1 MKPKIP
7 EKNLINCEDVT
18 PKSVFPLT
26 DYHYH
31 SVTLPNF
38 RGGCARPKLHSF
50 RNISSEYFRTEARGE
65 FRNELIAFA
74 AIVITAAIAVLSNVH
89 ALADFL
95 RAIGTI

>member
-7 EKNLINCEDVT
+7 ANNLSNCDDAMARST
-18 PKSVFPLT
+18 FPLT
-26 DYHYH
+26 DYYYQT
-31 SVTLPNF
+31 VALPNF
-38 RGGCARPKLHSF
+38 RGGCARPKFHSF

-65 FRNELIAFA
+65 FRNEVIAFA
-74 AIVITAAIAVLSNVH
+74 AIVITAAIPILSNVR

>member
-7 EKNLINCEDVT
+7 ENNFSNCEDAIRR
-18 PKSVFPLT
+18 SAFPFT
-26 DYHYH
+26 DYHYQ

-50 RNISSEYFRTEARGE
+50 RHISSEYFRTEARGE
-65 FRNELIAFA
+65 FRNEAIAFV
-74 AIVITAAIAVLSNVH
+74 AIVITAAIPLLSNVR

>member
-7 EKNLINCEDVT
+7 EKHFSNCDDAMARST
-18 PKSVFPLT
+18 FPIT
-26 DYHYH
+26 DYHYY

-74 AIVITAAIAVLSNVH
+74 AIVITAAIAVLSNIH